1 MPSVPAPSYFANDE
15 AFWLSSTSAQNDT
28 GVPSQ
33 SPVFLAVP
41 HAGRDY
47 PAYILRNSRLPQN
60 ALQKLEDRYADLLV
74 SHALDAGYDAIIARA
89 PRAWIDLNRAPI
101 DLDLQYI
108 THMPWAERKAHIA
121 AQRSA
126 ADTMKSNAGL
136 GLIPSRLSGYGE
148 IWRSAWPWHDIAQR
162 IAATHHIYHE
172 ALAAQLMAR
181 HVRDGCA
188 ILLDVHSM
196 PSLPKTRGAIDPAPH
211 IVFGNRNGNS
221 ADASLMDGLERIARA
236 YGLNVSHNQPYA
248 GGYVLNRH
256 ADRPNNIQAVQ
267 IEFDRALYLDSHGDP
282 TSGIKQMQ
290 SLLLDMA
297 NLAHDYAS
305 SYLKVQAAE

>member
-1 MPSVPAPSYFANDE
+1 MPSIPAPSYFANDE
-15 AFWLSSTSAQNDT
+15 AFWLSCTSAPGDADVQ
-28 GVPSQ
+28 PQ

-74 SHALDAGYDAIIARA
+74 SQALKQGYDAIIARA
-89 PRAWIDLNRAPI
+89 PRAWIDLNREPV
-101 DLDLQYI
+101 DLDFQYI
-108 THMPWAERKAHIA
+108 TQMPWAERKAHIT
-121 AQRSA
+121 AQQA
-126 ADTMKSNAGL
+126 MPDNMKSNAGL

-148 IWRSAWPWHDIAQR
+148 IWRSAWPWSDVQHR
-162 IAATHHIYHE
+162 IAMTHGAYHD
-172 ALAAQLMAR
+172 ALSAQLMAR

-196 PSLPKTRGAIDPAPH
+196 PSLPETRGAQNPAPQ
-211 IVFGNRNGNS
+211 IVFGNRNGDS
-221 ADASLMDGLERIARA
+221 ADTALMSGLERIARA
-236 YGLNVSHNQPYA
+236 YGLYVGHNQPYA

-256 ADRPNNIQAVQ
+256 ANRPNNIQAVQ

-282 TSGIKQMQ
+282 TSGIGQME

-297 NLAHDYAS
+297 NLAHEYAS